1 MKKMSEVKQ
10 TINLYLNARRGRIVT
25 LADVYQST
33 FDLLNVNGKEK
44 IYEPRVRATLN
55 EMVNRG
61 VIKRIQRAIYKI

>member
-44 IYEPRVRATLN
+44 IYKPRVRATLN

-61 VIKRIQRAIYKI
+61 EIKRIQRAIYKI